1 MTERDGDAL
10 MPASIRQRGCS
21 VSDPTVGGIDYEQ
34 VFATLPSA
42 VLVLD
47 PDLEIVEANE
57 AYLTLLGRTRAEI
70 LGRHVFAAF
79 PPQAGAFGGGPSPV
93 ELSLQRVLATGRT
106 DVLPLH
112 QFDVVDRAT
121 GQVEKRFWST
131 VNTPVQAAD
140 GTLRWILNKNEDVT
154 EFVRVNEHPVDDASR
169 SREGAVAAELY
180 LRLGE
185 LQAAREA
192 ELLAVA
198 ALQASEARARAILDT
213 AVDAI
218 VIFDR
223 AGAVESMNRS
233 AERMFG
239 RSAPDTVGQG
249 ITALIVPPDGWFDSG
264 PEPLLD
270 RIDRR
275 ATAVGEMR
283 GRRRDGTVFPIEL
296 AISDAGPGTGLFTAV
311 VRDISERKRLE
322 AQLAYQ
328 SVHDP
333 LTGLANRRQVRP
345 RLEHEVARMNRHP
358 GVLAVLFIDLDG
370 FKAVNDTLG
379 HSAGDELLVAV
390 ADRLRLAC
398 RGEDL
403 VARFGGDEFV
413 VVCAELTKPDE
424 ATVIARRLAGAV
436 EAPLTVAGRTI
447 RPLASIGIVTDD
459 GRRTPDQL
467 LDAADA
473 AMYDVKRGRSATR

>member
-1 MTERDGDAL
+1 M
-10 MPASIRQRGCS
+10 
-21 VSDPTVGGIDYEQ
+21 SDPTDAGIDFEQ
-34 VFATLPSA
+34 VFTAMPSA

-47 PDLEIVEANE
+47 LDLVIVDVNQT
-57 AYLTLLGRTRAEI
+57 YLTLLHRSRAD
-70 LGRHVFAAF
+70 LVGRHVFAAF
-79 PPQAGAFGGGPSPV
+79 PPPTGGEIPSPL
-93 ELSLQRVLATGRT
+93 ERSFRRVLDTGRS
-106 DVLPLH
+106 DVMPMH
-112 QFDVVDRAT
+112 RYDVADPGSGV
-121 GQVEKRFWST
+121 VERRFWST
-131 VNTPVQAAD
+131 VNAAVPGAD
-140 GTLRWILNKNEDVT
+140 GRPALILHKVEDVT
-154 EFVRVNEHPVDDASR
+154 AFVELIEDRLAGPAPGSPDTGVAEQ
-169 SREGAVAAELY
+169 AVAAELY
-180 LRLGE
+180 LRMQE
-185 LQAAREA
+185 LHRAREA
-192 ELLAVA
+192 ETAAVA

-223 AGAVESMNRS
+223 AGLVESMNRS
-233 AERMFG
+233 AECMFG
-239 RSAPDTVGQG
+239 RSAPDTAGLG
-249 ITALIVPPDGWFDSG
+249 ITALIVPPDSWSDDD
-264 PEPLLD
+264 PEPLLE

-275 ATAVGEMR
+275 AAAVGEMR
-283 GRRRDGTVFPIEL
+283 GRRSDGTVFPIEL
-296 AISDAGPGTGLFTAV
+296 AISDAGPGTDLFTAV

-390 ADRLRLAC
+390 ADRLRLGC
-398 RGEDL
+398 RSEDL

-413 VVCAELTKPDE
+413 VVCAEMHKPEE
-424 ATVIARRLAGAV
+424 ALVIAERLDALLGLPVEIAGQQ
-436 EAPLTVAGRTI
+436 L
-447 RPLASIGIVTDD
+447 RPRASIGIVTDD

-473 AMYDVKRGRSATR
+473 AMYRVKRGRATAG